1 MKIYVQ
7 IVTYN
12 EGGGHPAISYLGDY
26 LLLGA
31 PASFGSA
38 IENVDIYAHFQSK
51 ERPKSTLESLAD
63 RFRTRIETLPLLWFK
78 RKRRLIEIAYFCKF
92 AYAEDVF
99 EPKSKRL
106 SLSLFHE
113 GCREI
118 VTALSLI
125 QKRLKR
131 SDDFDFGAFDSYLQ
145 RRLDE
150 LPTSV
155 PALRTVLEELWA
167 IEQQRI
173 AARAALSPSLG
184 QPIAKGGPKKVA
196 LDHDE
201 FSARYVGRTAD
212 GQQFFLTTP
221 FVPGAGSGGNPG
233 REFLALY
240 VFDKA
245 GALLSATIDDFGPRA
260 TLKEVDRVAR
270 RDELL
275 ASLGVVEYR
284 RIRVAPFKVER
295 FGVEFGFIPQPSED
309 QDEDW
314 SVIVEPG
321 NYMCFWPPWTSGDY
335 DT

>member
-1 MKIYVQ
+1 MKIDVQ

-12 EGGGHPAISYLGDY
+12 EGGGHPVISYLGDY
-26 LLLGA
+26 LLLNA

-38 IENVDIYAHFQSK
+38 IETVEIYAHFQSK
-51 ERPKSTLESLAD
+51 GCPQSTLESMAD
-63 RFRTRIETLPLLWFK
+63 TFRSRLQTLPLLWFK
-78 RKRRLIEIAYFCKF
+78 RKRHLIEIAYFCKF

-99 EPKSKRL
+99 EPKSERL

-118 VTALSLI
+118 VAALSLI
-125 QKRLKR
+125 QERLKR

-145 RRLDE
+145 RRLEE

-155 PALRTVLEELWA
+155 SALKKLLDEIWA
-167 IEQQRI
+167 MEQQRL
-173 AARAALSPSLG
+173 AANAACLPNIG
-184 QPIAKGGPKKVA
+184 QPIPKGGPKIVA

-201 FSARYVGRTAD
+201 YAAKYVGRTND
-212 GQQFFLTTP
+212 GRQFFLTTP
-221 FVPGAGSGGNPG
+221 FVPGAGLGGDPG

-245 GALLSATIDDFGPRA
+245 GALMSAMIDDFGPRS
-260 TLKEVDRVAR
+260 KMIEVDRVAR

-275 ASLGVVEYR
+275 ASLGAVEYR
-284 RIRVAPFKVER
+284 RITVAPFKVER
-295 FGVEFGFIPQPSED
+295 FGVEFGFIPQPPED
-309 QDEDW
+309 PGEDW
-314 SVIVEPG
+314 SVLVEPG
-321 NYMCFWPPWTSGDY
+321 DYMCFWPPWTSGNY